1 MVVAF
6 YEPPGNMEG
15 SFMDNVLRMGSTVR
29 ERKSKEPKGFIP
41 PTPGKSNVLSI

>member
-15 SFMDNVLRMGSTVR
+15 SFADNVLRMGSTVR
-29 ERKSKEPKGFIP
+29 QRKSKEAKGFIP
-41 PTPGKSNVLSI
+41 PPTGK